1 MSNFW
6 SRRKAAVA
14 AEEAKDAAKVQERAR
29 DETAAELEAKTDE
42 EILEELGLPDPT
54 TLKHGDDFAAFL
66 KDAVPDRIKKLAL
79 RKLWTSNPILA
90 NVDGLLDYGEDFTDA
105 AVGAGVV
112 ETTYQVG
119 KGMLAHVQE
128 MARQAEEAARKA
140 LEGDEEEAIEAVDDA
155 FETDLAEDDLE
166 PTAVAE
172 EVHFQ
177 PEYAV
182 EELLH
187 DPAPKLRK
195 MTFQFADAAPEPTL
209 THGNFR

>member
-1 MSNFW
+1 M
-6 SRRKAAVA
+6 K
-14 AEEAKDAAKVQERAR
+14 
-29 DETAAELEAKTDE
+29 
-42 EILEELGLPDPT
+42 P
-54 TLKHGDDFAAFL
+54 GDDFAAFL
-66 KDAVPDRIKKLAL
+66 KDAVPDRIKKVAL

-140 LEGDEEEAIEAVDDA
+140 LEGDEEEAIEALDDA
-155 FETDLAEDDLE
+155 PEIELSEEDPEPVDVANAAHVPPEYPADDLHHE
-166 PTAVAE
+166 
-172 EVHFQ
+172 
-177 PEYAV
+177 
-182 EELLH
+182 
-187 DPAPKLRK
+187 PAPKLRK

-209 THGNFR
+209 THGN

>member
-1 MSNFW
+1 MSDFW

-14 AEEAKDAAKVQERAR
+14 AEKAQDAAQAQERAR
-29 DETAAELEAKTDE
+29 AETVAELEAKTDE
-42 EILEELGLPDPT
+42 EILDELGLPDPT
-54 TLKHGDDFAAFL
+54 TLKPGDDFAAFL
-66 KDAVPDRIKKLAL
+66 KDAVPDRIKKVAL

-140 LEGDEEEAIEAVDDA
+140 LEGDEEEANEALDEVS
-155 FETDLAEDDLE
+155 EIDLAEEDQE
-166 PTAVAE
+166 PAALAY
-172 EVHFQ
+172 EVYVQ
-177 PEYAV
+177 PEYPAD
-182 EELLH
+182 EQLY

-209 THGNFR
+209 THGN

>member
-1 MSNFW
+1 MSDFW

-14 AEEAKDAAKVQERAR
+14 AEEAQDAAEVQGRAR
-29 DETAAELEAKTDE
+29 AETATELEAKTDE
-42 EILEELGLPDPT
+42 EILEELGLPDPS
-54 TLKHGDDFAAFL
+54 TLKPGDDFAAFL
-66 KDAVPDRIKKLAL
+66 KDAVPDRIKKVAL

-128 MARQAEEAARKA
+128 MARQAEAAARKA
-140 LEGDEEEAIEAVDDA
+140 LEGGEEEANEALDEVS
-155 FETDLAEDDLE
+155 EIDLAEEDQE
-166 PTAVAE
+166 PAAVADA
-172 EVHFQ
+172 VYVQ
-177 PEYAV
+177 PDYPADEQPH
-182 EELLH
+182 E
-187 DPAPKLRK
+187 PAPKLRK

-209 THGNFR
+209 THGN

>member
-1 MSNFW
+1 MSDFW

-14 AEEAKDAAKVQERAR
+14 AEEAQDAAEVQERAR
-29 DETAAELEAKTDE
+29 AETAADLEAKTDE

-54 TLKHGDDFAAFL
+54 TLKPGDDFAAFL
-66 KDAVPDRIKKLAL
+66 KDAVPDRIKKVAL

-140 LEGDEEEAIEAVDDA
+140 LEGDEEEAIEALDDA
-155 FETDLAEDDLE
+155 PEIELSEEEIEPAFVADDAYVPPEYPSDDLHHE
-166 PTAVAE
+166 
-172 EVHFQ
+172 
-177 PEYAV
+177 
-182 EELLH
+182 
-187 DPAPKLRK
+187 PAPKLRK
-195 MTFQFADAAPEPTL
+195 MTFQFADATPEPTL
-209 THGNFR
+209 THGN

>member
-1 MSNFW
+1 MSDFW

-14 AEEAKDAAKVQERAR
+14 AEEAQDAAEVQERAR
-29 DETAAELEAKTDE
+29 AETAAELEAKTDE
-42 EILEELGLPDPT
+42 EILEELGLPDPK
-54 TLKHGDDFAAFL
+54 TLKPGDDFAAFL
-66 KDAVPDRIKKLAL
+66 KDAVPDRIKKVAL

-128 MARQAEEAARKA
+128 MARQAEEAARIA
-140 LEGDEEEAIEAVDDA
+140 LEGDEEEAIEALDDA
-155 FETDLAEDDLE
+155 PEIELSEEEIEPADVADAAHVSPEYPSDDLHHE
-166 PTAVAE
+166 
-172 EVHFQ
+172 
-177 PEYAV
+177 
-182 EELLH
+182 
-187 DPAPKLRK
+187 PAPKLRK

-209 THGNFR
+209 THGN

>member
-1 MSNFW
+1 MSDFW

-14 AEEAKDAAKVQERAR
+14 AEKAQDAAQVQERAR
-29 DETAAELEAKTDE
+29 AETVAELEVKTDE
-42 EILEELGLPDPT
+42 EILDELGLPDPT
-54 TLKHGDDFAAFL
+54 TLKPGDDFAAFL
-66 KDAVPDRIKKLAL
+66 KDAVPDRIKKVAL

-140 LEGDEEEAIEAVDDA
+140 LEGDEEEANEALDEVS
-155 FETDLAEDDLE
+155 EIDLAEEDQE
-166 PTAVAE
+166 PAVLAY
-172 EVHFQ
+172 EVYVQ
-177 PEYAV
+177 PEYPAD
-182 EELLH
+182 EQLY

-209 THGNFR
+209 THGN

>member
-1 MSNFW
+1 MSDFW

-14 AEEAKDAAKVQERAR
+14 AEKAQDAAQVQERAR
-29 DETAAELEAKTDE
+29 AETVAELEVKTDE
-42 EILEELGLPDPT
+42 EILDELGLPDPT
-54 TLKHGDDFAAFL
+54 TLKPGDDFAAFL
-66 KDAVPDRIKKLAL
+66 KDAVPDRIKKVAL

-140 LEGDEEEAIEAVDDA
+140 LEGDEEEANEALDEVS
-155 FETDLAEDDLE
+155 EIDLAEEDQE
-166 PTAVAE
+166 PAALAY
-172 EVHFQ
+172 EVYVQ
-177 PEYAV
+177 PEYPAD
-182 EELLH
+182 EQLH

-209 THGNFR
+209 THGN

>member
-1 MSNFW
+1 MSDFW

-14 AEEAKDAAKVQERAR
+14 AEEAKDAAEVQVRAR
-29 DETAAELEAKTDE
+29 SESAAELEAKTDE
-42 EILEELGLPDPT
+42 EILEELGLPDPA
-54 TLKHGDDFAAFL
+54 TLKPGDDFAAFL
-66 KDAVPDRIKKLAL
+66 KDAVPDRIKKVAL

-128 MARQAEEAARKA
+128 LARQAEEAARKA
-140 LEGDEEEAIEAVDDA
+140 LEGDEEEVIEASDDA
-155 FETDLAEDDLE
+155 PEIDLSEEGPEPADVADD
-166 PTAVAE
+166 
-172 EVHFQ
+172 VHVQ
-177 PEYAV
+177 PEYPADD
-182 EELLH
+182 LH
-187 DPAPKLRK
+187 HEPAPKLRK

-209 THGNFR
+209 THGN

>member
-1 MSNFW
+1 MSDFW

-14 AEEAKDAAKVQERAR
+14 AEEAQDAAEVQERAR
-29 DETAAELEAKTDE
+29 AETAAQLEAKTDE
-42 EILEELGLPDPT
+42 EILDGLGLPDPM
-54 TLKHGDDFAAFL
+54 TLKPGDDFAAFL
-66 KDAVPDRIKKLAL
+66 NDAVPDRIKKVAL

-140 LEGDEEEAIEAVDDA
+140 LEGEEEEAIEALDEVS
-155 FETDLAEDDLE
+155 EIDLAEEDQE
-166 PTAVAE
+166 PAAVTDA
-172 EVHFQ
+172 VYVQ
-177 PEYAV
+177 PEYPAD
-182 EELLH
+182 EQPH

-209 THGNFR
+209 THGN

>member
-1 MSNFW
+1 MSDFW

-14 AEEAKDAAKVQERAR
+14 AEEAKDAAEVQERAR
-29 DETAAELEAKTDE
+29 AETAAELEAKTDE
-42 EILEELGLPDPT
+42 EILEELGLPDPS
-54 TLKHGDDFAAFL
+54 TLKPGDDFAAFL
-66 KDAVPDRIKKLAL
+66 KDAVPDRIKKIAL
-79 RKLWTSNPILA
+79 RKLWASNPILA

-140 LEGDEEEAIEAVDDA
+140 LEGEEEAIEALEDA
-155 FETDLAEDDLE
+155 PEIELSEEEIEPAVSADAAHVPPEYPSDDLHHE
-166 PTAVAE
+166 A
-172 EVHFQ
+172 
-177 PEYAV
+177 
-182 EELLH
+182 
-187 DPAPKLRK
+187 APKLRK

-209 THGNFR
+209 THGN

>member
-1 MSNFW
+1 MSDFW

-14 AEEAKDAAKVQERAR
+14 AEEAQDAAEVQERAR
-29 DETAAELEAKTDE
+29 AETAAELEAKTDE
-42 EILEELGLPDPT
+42 EILEELGLPDPS
-54 TLKHGDDFAAFL
+54 TLKPGDDFAAFL
-66 KDAVPDRIKKLAL
+66 KDAVPDRIKKVAL

-140 LEGDEEEAIEAVDDA
+140 LEGDEEEAIEALDDA
-155 FETDLAEDDLE
+155 PEIELSEEEIEPAFVADDAYVPPEYPSDDLHHE
-166 PTAVAE
+166 
-172 EVHFQ
+172 
-177 PEYAV
+177 
-182 EELLH
+182 
-187 DPAPKLRK
+187 PAPKLRK
-195 MTFQFADAAPEPTL
+195 MTFQFADATPEPTL
-209 THGNFR
+209 THGN

>member
-1 MSNFW
+1 MSDFW

-14 AEEAKDAAKVQERAR
+14 AEEAKDAAEVQERAR
-29 DETAAELEAKTDE
+29 AETAAELEAKTDE
-42 EILEELGLPDPT
+42 EILEELGLPDPK
-54 TLKHGDDFAAFL
+54 TLKPGDDFAAFL
-66 KDAVPDRIKKLAL
+66 KDAVPDRIKKVAL

-140 LEGDEEEAIEAVDDA
+140 VEGDEEEAIEALDEAPEIELNEEEIEPAVVADD
-155 FETDLAEDDLE
+155 
-166 PTAVAE
+166 
-172 EVHFQ
+172 VHVQ
-177 PEYAV
+177 PEYPADD
-182 EELLH
+182 LH
-187 DPAPKLRK
+187 HEPAPKLRK
-195 MTFQFADAAPEPTL
+195 MTFQFADATPEPTL
-209 THGNFR
+209 THGN

>member
-1 MSNFW
+1 MSDFW

-14 AEEAKDAAKVQERAR
+14 AEEAQDAAEVQERAR
-29 DETAAELEAKTDE
+29 AETAAELEAKTDE
-42 EILEELGLPDPT
+42 EILDELGLPDPA
-54 TLKHGDDFAAFL
+54 TLKPGDDFAAFL
-66 KDAVPDRIKKLAL
+66 KDAVPDRIKKVAL

-140 LEGDEEEAIEAVDDA
+140 LEGDKEEANEALDEESEIDLVEEDQEPAEVLDA
-155 FETDLAEDDLE
+155 
-166 PTAVAE
+166 VY
-172 EVHFQ
+172 VQ
-177 PEYAV
+177 PEYPAD
-182 EELLH
+182 EQPH

-195 MTFQFADAAPEPTL
+195 MTFQFAEAAPEPTL
-209 THGNFR
+209 THGN

>member
-1 MSNFW
+1 MSDFW

-14 AEEAKDAAKVQERAR
+14 VEEAQDAAEVQERAR
-29 DETAAELEAKTDE
+29 AETAAELEAKTDE
-42 EILEELGLPDPT
+42 EILDELGLPDPS
-54 TLKHGDDFAAFL
+54 TLKPGDDFAAFL
-66 KDAVPDRIKKLAL
+66 KDAVPDRIKKVAL

-140 LEGDEEEAIEAVDDA
+140 LAGDEEEAIEVSDDTP
-155 FETDLAEDDLE
+155 EIELSEEDLE
-166 PTAVAE
+166 TAVVADANH
-172 EVHFQ
+172 VQ
-177 PEYAV
+177 PEYPADD
-182 EELLH
+182 LH
-187 DPAPKLRK
+187 QEPAPKLRK
-195 MTFQFADAAPEPTL
+195 MTFQFADATLEPTL
-209 THGNFR
+209 THGN

>member
-14 AEEAKDAAKVQERAR
+14 AEEAKDAAEVHERAR
-29 DETAAELEAKTDE
+29 AETAAELEAKTDE

-54 TLKHGDDFAAFL
+54 TLKPGDDFAAFL
-66 KDAVPDRIKKLAL
+66 KDAVPDRIKKIAL

-128 MARQAEEAARKA
+128 MARQAEEAALKA
-140 LEGDEEEAIEAVDDA
+140 LEDDEEEVIEALGDA
-155 FETDLAEDDLE
+155 PEIELNEEEIEPAVVAGDVHVQSEYPADDLHQE
-166 PTAVAE
+166 ATT
-172 EVHFQ
+172 
-177 PEYAV
+177 
-182 EELLH
+182 
-187 DPAPKLRK
+187 KLRK

-209 THGNFR
+209 THGN

>member
-1 MSNFW
+1 MSDFW

-14 AEEAKDAAKVQERAR
+14 AEKAQDAAHVQERAR
-29 DETAAELEAKTDE
+29 AETVEELEAKTDE
-42 EILEELGLPDPT
+42 EILDELGLPDPT
-54 TLKHGDDFAAFL
+54 TLKPGDDFAAFL
-66 KDAVPDRIKKLAL
+66 KDAVPDRIKKVAL

-140 LEGDEEEAIEAVDDA
+140 LEGDEEEANEALDEVS
-155 FETDLAEDDLE
+155 EIDLAEEDQE
-166 PTAVAE
+166 PAVLAY
-172 EVHFQ
+172 EVYVQ
-177 PEYAV
+177 PEYPAD
-182 EELLH
+182 EQLH

-209 THGNFR
+209 THGN

>member
-1 MSNFW
+1 MSDFW

-14 AEEAKDAAKVQERAR
+14 AEKAQDAAQVQERAR
-29 DETAAELEAKTDE
+29 AETVAELEAKTDE
-42 EILEELGLPDPT
+42 EILDELGLPDPT
-54 TLKHGDDFAAFL
+54 TLKPGDDFAAFL
-66 KDAVPDRIKKLAL
+66 KDAVPDRIKKVAL

-140 LEGDEEEAIEAVDDA
+140 LESDEEEANEALDEVS
-155 FETDLAEDDLE
+155 EIDLAEEDQE
-166 PTAVAE
+166 PAAVADAGY
-172 EVHFQ
+172 VQ
-177 PEYAV
+177 PDYPADEQPH
-182 EELLH
+182 E
-187 DPAPKLRK
+187 PAPKLRK

-209 THGNFR
+209 THGN

>member
-1 MSNFW
+1 MSDFW

-14 AEEAKDAAKVQERAR
+14 AEEAQDAAEVQERAR
-29 DETAAELEAKTDE
+29 AETVAELEAKTDE
-42 EILEELGLPDPT
+42 EILEELGLPDPSK
-54 TLKHGDDFAAFL
+54 LKPGDDFAAFL
-66 KDAVPDRIKKLAL
+66 KDAVPDRIKKVAL

-140 LEGDEEEAIEAVDDA
+140 LEVDEEEAIEALDDA
-155 FETDLAEDDLE
+155 PEIELSEEDPEPAVVADAAHVPPEYPSDDLHHE
-166 PTAVAE
+166 
-172 EVHFQ
+172 
-177 PEYAV
+177 
-182 EELLH
+182 
-187 DPAPKLRK
+187 PAPKLRK
-195 MTFQFADAAPEPTL
+195 MTFQFADATAEPTL
-209 THGNFR
+209 THGN

>member
-1 MSNFW
+1 MSDFW

-14 AEEAKDAAKVQERAR
+14 AEEAQDAAEVQERAR
-29 DETAAELEAKTDE
+29 AETAAELEAKTDE
-42 EILEELGLPDPT
+42 EILEELGLPDPS
-54 TLKHGDDFAAFL
+54 TLKPGDDFAAFL
-66 KDAVPDRIKKLAL
+66 KDAVPDRIKKVAL

-140 LEGDEEEAIEAVDDA
+140 LEGDEEEAIEALDDA
-155 FETDLAEDDLE
+155 PEIDLSEEDPEPAVVADDAHVPPEYPSDDLHHE
-166 PTAVAE
+166 
-172 EVHFQ
+172 
-177 PEYAV
+177 
-182 EELLH
+182 
-187 DPAPKLRK
+187 PAPKLRK

-209 THGNFR
+209 THGN

>member
-1 MSNFW
+1 MSDFW

-14 AEEAKDAAKVQERAR
+14 AEEAKDAAEVQVRAR
-29 DETAAELEAKTDE
+29 SETATELEAKTDE

-54 TLKHGDDFAAFL
+54 TLKLGDDFAAFL
-66 KDAVPDRIKKLAL
+66 KDAVPDRIKKVAL

-140 LEGDEEEAIEAVDDA
+140 VEGDEEEAIEALDDA
-155 FETDLAEDDLE
+155 PEIELNEEEIEPAIVADD
-166 PTAVAE
+166 
-172 EVHFQ
+172 VHVQ
-177 PEYAV
+177 PEYPADD
-182 EELLH
+182 LH
-187 DPAPKLRK
+187 HEPAPKLRK
-195 MTFQFADAAPEPTL
+195 MTFEFADAALEPTL
-209 THGNFR
+209 THGN

>member
-1 MSNFW
+1 MSDFW

-14 AEEAKDAAKVQERAR
+14 AEEAQDAAEVQERAR
-29 DETAAELEAKTDE
+29 AETAAELEAKTDE
-42 EILEELGLPDPT
+42 EILKELGLPDPS
-54 TLKHGDDFAAFL
+54 TLEPGDDFAAFL
-66 KDAVPDRIKKLAL
+66 NEAVPDRIKKVAL

-128 MARQAEEAARKA
+128 MARQAEEAALKA
-140 LEGDEEEAIEAVDDA
+140 LEDDEEEAIEALDDA
-155 FETDLAEDDLE
+155 PDIELSEEEIEPAIVADDAYVLPEYPSDDLHHE
-166 PTAVAE
+166 A
-172 EVHFQ
+172 
-177 PEYAV
+177 
-182 EELLH
+182 
-187 DPAPKLRK
+187 APKLRK

-209 THGNFR
+209 THGN

>member
-1 MSNFW
+1 MSDFW

-14 AEEAKDAAKVQERAR
+14 AEEAQDAAEVQERAR
-29 DETAAELEAKTDE
+29 AETAAELEAKTDE
-42 EILEELGLPDPT
+42 EILEELGLPDPS
-54 TLKHGDDFAAFL
+54 TLKPGDDFAAFL
-66 KDAVPDRIKKLAL
+66 KDAVPDRIKKVAL

-128 MARQAEEAARKA
+128 MARQAEEAARNA
-140 LEGDEEEAIEAVDDA
+140 LEGDEEEAIEALDDA
-155 FETDLAEDDLE
+155 PEIELSEEEVEPADVADTAHVPPEYPADDLHHE
-166 PTAVAE
+166 PV
-172 EVHFQ
+172 
-177 PEYAV
+177 
-182 EELLH
+182 
-187 DPAPKLRK
+187 PKLRK

-209 THGNFR
+209 THGN

>member
-1 MSNFW
+1 MSDFW

-14 AEEAKDAAKVQERAR
+14 AEEAQDAAEVQERAR
-29 DETAAELEAKTDE
+29 AETAAELEAKTDE
-42 EILEELGLPDPT
+42 EILDELRLPDPS
-54 TLKHGDDFAAFL
+54 TLKPGDDFAAFL
-66 KDAVPDRIKKLAL
+66 KDAVPDRIKKVAL

-140 LEGDEEEAIEAVDDA
+140 LEGDGEEAIEALDDA
-155 FETDLAEDDLE
+155 PEIELSEEEVEPADVADTAHVPPEYPADDLHHE
-166 PTAVAE
+166 
-172 EVHFQ
+172 
-177 PEYAV
+177 
-182 EELLH
+182 
-187 DPAPKLRK
+187 PAPKLRK

-209 THGNFR
+209 THGN

>member
-1 MSNFW
+1 MSDFW

-14 AEEAKDAAKVQERAR
+14 AEEAQDAAEVQERAR
-29 DETAAELEAKTDE
+29 AETAAELEAKTDE

-54 TLKHGDDFAAFL
+54 TLKPGDDFAAFL
-66 KDAVPDRIKKLAL
+66 KDAVPDRIKKVAL

-140 LEGDEEEAIEAVDDA
+140 LEGEEEEAIEALEDA
-155 FETDLAEDDLE
+155 PEIDLSAEDME
-166 PTAVAE
+166 PAVIAD
-172 EVHFQ
+172 EVYVQ
-177 PEYAV
+177 PEYPADD
-182 EELLH
+182 LH
-187 DPAPKLRK
+187 HEPAPKLRK

-209 THGNFR
+209 THGN

>member
-1 MSNFW
+1 MSDFW

-14 AEEAKDAAKVQERAR
+14 AEEAQDAAEVQERAR
-29 DETAAELEAKTDE
+29 AETAAELEAKTDE
-42 EILEELGLPDPT
+42 EILEELGLPDPS
-54 TLKHGDDFAAFL
+54 TLKPGDDFAAFL
-66 KDAVPDRIKKLAL
+66 KDAVPDRIKKVAL

-140 LEGDEEEAIEAVDDA
+140 LEGDGEEAIEALDDA
-155 FETDLAEDDLE
+155 PEIELSEEEVEPADVADTAHVPPEYPADDLHHE
-166 PTAVAE
+166 
-172 EVHFQ
+172 
-177 PEYAV
+177 
-182 EELLH
+182 
-187 DPAPKLRK
+187 PAPKLRK

-209 THGNFR
+209 THGN

>member
-1 MSNFW
+1 M
-6 SRRKAAVA
+6 RC
-14 AEEAKDAAKVQERAR
+14 
-29 DETAAELEAKTDE
+29 L
-42 EILEELGLPDPT
+42 IGL
-54 TLKHGDDFAAFL
+54 
-66 KDAVPDRIKKLAL
+66 RKLAL

-155 FETDLAEDDLE
+155 HSKPTLSEDDLE
-166 PTAVAE
+166 PTA
-172 EVHFQ
+172 
-177 PEYAV
+177 
-182 EELLH
+182 
-187 DPAPKLRK
+187 
-195 MTFQFADAAPEPTL
+195 M
-209 THGNFR
+209 

>member
-1 MSNFW
+1 MSDFW

-14 AEEAKDAAKVQERAR
+14 AEKAQDAAHVQERAR
-29 DETAAELEAKTDE
+29 AETVEELEAKTDE
-42 EILEELGLPDPT
+42 EILDELGLPDPT
-54 TLKHGDDFAAFL
+54 TLKPGDDFAAFL
-66 KDAVPDRIKKLAL
+66 KDAVPDRIKKVAL

-140 LEGDEEEAIEAVDDA
+140 LESDEEEANEALDEVS
-155 FETDLAEDDLE
+155 EIDLAEEDQE
-166 PTAVAE
+166 PAAVADAGY
-172 EVHFQ
+172 VQ
-177 PEYAV
+177 PDYPADEQPH
-182 EELLH
+182 E
-187 DPAPKLRK
+187 PAPKLRK

-209 THGNFR
+209 THGN

>member
-1 MSNFW
+1 MSDFW

-14 AEEAKDAAKVQERAR
+14 AEEAQDAAEVQERAR
-29 DETAAELEAKTDE
+29 AETAAELEAKTDE

-54 TLKHGDDFAAFL
+54 TLKPGDDFAAFL
-66 KDAVPDRIKKLAL
+66 KDAVPDRIKKVAL

-140 LEGDEEEAIEAVDDA
+140 VEGDEEEAIEALDDA
-155 FETDLAEDDLE
+155 PETELNEEEIEPAVVADD
-166 PTAVAE
+166 
-172 EVHFQ
+172 VHVQ
-177 PEYAV
+177 PEYPADD
-182 EELLH
+182 LH
-187 DPAPKLRK
+187 HEPAPKLRK

-209 THGNFR
+209 THGN

>member
-1 MSNFW
+1 MSDFW

-14 AEEAKDAAKVQERAR
+14 AEEAKDAAEVQVRAR
-29 DETAAELEAKTDE
+29 SETVAELEAKTDE

-54 TLKHGDDFAAFL
+54 TLKPGDDFAAFL
-66 KDAVPDRIKKLAL
+66 KDAVPDRIKKVAL

-140 LEGDEEEAIEAVDDA
+140 VEGDEEEAIEALDDA
-155 FETDLAEDDLE
+155 PEIGLNEEEIEPAIVADD
-166 PTAVAE
+166 
-172 EVHFQ
+172 VHVQ
-177 PEYAV
+177 PEYPADD
-182 EELLH
+182 LH
-187 DPAPKLRK
+187 HEPAPKLRK

-209 THGNFR
+209 THGN

>member
-1 MSNFW
+1 MSDFW

-14 AEEAKDAAKVQERAR
+14 AEEAQDAAEVQERAR
-29 DETAAELEAKTDE
+29 AETAVELKAKTDE

-54 TLKHGDDFAAFL
+54 TLKPGDDFAAFL
-66 KDAVPDRIKKLAL
+66 KDAVPDRIKKVAL

-140 LEGDEEEAIEAVDDA
+140 EEGDEEEAIEALDDA
-155 FETDLAEDDLE
+155 HETELNEEEIEPAFVADD
-166 PTAVAE
+166 
-172 EVHFQ
+172 VHVQ
-177 PEYAV
+177 PEYPADD
-182 EELLH
+182 LH
-187 DPAPKLRK
+187 HEPAPKLRK

-209 THGNFR
+209 THGN

>member
-1 MSNFW
+1 MSDFW

-14 AEEAKDAAKVQERAR
+14 AEEAKDAAEVQVRAR
-29 DETAAELEAKTDE
+29 SETAAELEAKTDE
-42 EILEELGLPDPT
+42 EILEELGLPDPA
-54 TLKHGDDFAAFL
+54 TLKLGDDFAAFL
-66 KDAVPDRIKKLAL
+66 KDAVPDRIKKVAL

-140 LEGDEEEAIEAVDDA
+140 VEGDEEEAIEALDEAPEIELNEEEIEPAVVADDVHA
-155 FETDLAEDDLE
+155 RPEYPADDLHHE
-166 PTAVAE
+166 PG
-172 EVHFQ
+172 
-177 PEYAV
+177 
-182 EELLH
+182 
-187 DPAPKLRK
+187 PKLRK

-209 THGNFR
+209 THGN

>member
-1 MSNFW
+1 MSDFW

-14 AEEAKDAAKVQERAR
+14 AEEAQDAAEVQDCARA
-29 DETAAELEAKTDE
+29 ETAAELEAKTDE
-42 EILEELGLPDPT
+42 EILEELGLPDPI
-54 TLKHGDDFAAFL
+54 TLKPGDDFAAFL
-66 KDAVPDRIKKLAL
+66 KDAVPDRIKKVAL

-140 LEGDEEEAIEAVDDA
+140 LEGDEEEVIEASDDA
-155 FETDLAEDDLE
+155 PQIELNEEDME
-166 PTAVAE
+166 PAVVAGD
-172 EVHFQ
+172 VHVQ
-177 PEYAV
+177 PEYPAD
-182 EELLH
+182 ELH
-187 DPAPKLRK
+187 QEPAPKLRK
-195 MTFQFADAAPEPTL
+195 MTFQFADAAPGPTL
-209 THGNFR
+209 THGN